1 MLNTYIYHHLP
12 HTCFSVCYTIFRETI
27 VLLSQKHMLFA
38 NKHQNVSEEI
48 SNKYMVLTYHVHLV
62 GIKLSD

>member
-1 MLNTYIYHHLP
+1 
-12 HTCFSVCYTIFRETI
+12 